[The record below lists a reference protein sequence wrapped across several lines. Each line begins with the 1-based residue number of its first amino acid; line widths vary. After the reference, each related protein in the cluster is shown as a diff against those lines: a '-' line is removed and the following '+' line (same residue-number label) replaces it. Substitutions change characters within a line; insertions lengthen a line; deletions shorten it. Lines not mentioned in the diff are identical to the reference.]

1 MVDRIDP
8 DKHAIGAKQLLAYL
22 VREVFVINGR
32 LGMDTDIG
40 ELFEDA
46 IEAVVLR
53 RRGSSGFEIATPK
66 NCDFPPRP
74 CGIACGARKERP
86 RRANFPRTRSIVS
99 ALLPTLS

>member
-1 MVDRIDP
+1 VDRIDP
-8 DKHAIGAKQLLAYL
+8 DEHAIGAKQLLAYL

-66 NCDFPPRP
+66 NCDFKTFLRHH
-74 CGIACGARKERP
+74 
-86 RRANFPRTRSIVS
+86 
-99 ALLPTLS
+99 